1 MMARVTNE
9 GLAIMIE
16 SLDKKVDGVNTRLD
30 VINGRSFKNSTDI
43 AKMKGQSGVIAFFVS
58 LITSIVGI
66 YFGTKR

>member
-1 MMARVTNE
+1 MARVTNE

>member
-1 MMARVTNE
+1 MARVTNE

-16 SLDKKVDGVNTRLD
+16 SLDKKVDGVNIRLD